1 MLFTS
6 AEMTGADDVPQDP
19 TGPTSAIQT
28 ASAEGPL
35 LFSNTAV
42 GGTFDRLHAGHRILL
57 AATALVTTTMAFIG
71 VTSILTVPSC
81 VSTVCDLGSLVYSIK
96 TQSQVMYQAAMNT
109 EFVSSSCCDSAFL
122 DSYLLCNVLTC
133 RCSVCR

>member
-1 MLFTS
+1 VLFTS
-6 AEMTGADDVPQDP
+6 AEMPPFIGADDAPQDP
-19 TGPTSAIQT
+19 TAPTAAVQT

-71 VTSILTVPSC
+71 VTSMLTVPASVSASC
-81 VSTVCDLGSLVYSIK
+81 NFGPIALDLGNLVYSIRK
-96 TQSQVMYQAAMNT
+96 HTSLQWILSMCLPVAVTLHSWTA
-109 EFVSSSCCDSAFL
+109 
-122 DSYLLCNVLTC
+122 TC
-133 RCSVCR
+133 RAMC

>member
-1 MLFTS
+1 MTLF
-6 AEMTGADDVPQDP
+6 TGADDVPHDP
-19 TGPTSAIQT
+19 TAPTAAVQT

-71 VTSILTVPSC
+71 VTSMLQLLFQQVA
-81 VSTVCDLGSLVYSIK
+81 VLDL
-96 TQSQVMYQAAMNT
+96 
-109 EFVSSSCCDSAFL
+109 
-122 DSYLLCNVLTC
+122 
-133 RCSVCR
+133 RH